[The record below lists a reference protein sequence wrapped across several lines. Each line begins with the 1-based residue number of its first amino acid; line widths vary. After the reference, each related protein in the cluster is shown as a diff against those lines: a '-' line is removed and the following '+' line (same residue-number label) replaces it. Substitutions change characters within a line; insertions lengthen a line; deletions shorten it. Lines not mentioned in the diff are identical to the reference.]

1 MKMKKFNV
9 GDIVGE
15 IREAGPCDMF
25 GGGYT
30 RCIVVEVLDNDKYK
44 VRRGNFTWITDAE
57 KLVDKYTLKF
67 HEI

>member
-1 MKMKKFNV
+1 MNKFKV
-9 GDIVGE
+9 GDTVGE

-25 GGGYT
+25 GGGYM
-30 RCIVVEVLDNDKYK
+30 RCTVVEVLDNDKYK

>member
-1 MKMKKFNV
+1 
-9 GDIVGE
+9 
-15 IREAGPCDMF
+15 MF
-25 GGGYT
+25 GGGYM
-30 RCIVVEVLDNDKYK
+30 RCTVVEVLDNDKYK